1 MTASRTDLREE
12 LIRVAVAMTRA
23 GLCRGTSG
31 NLSVRAADGF
41 WITPTGMPYETLEPD
56 DIPRV
61 GLDGRPTGTRL
72 PSSEWRFH
80 RDIYQQRPDVGAVLH
95 AHSPFA
101 VGLACVR
108 RDLPPF
114 HYLIAR
120 FGGSTV
126 RCARYATYGTQELS
140 DAVLEALAG
149 RTACLLANHGLVV
162 CAPDLDRALARSV
175 ELEEL
180 CGQYWRACQL
190 GGPVLLTDAEMA
202 EVTGRFAAY
211 GQQS

>member
-1 MTASRTDLREE
+1 MTGVGSDPRAE
-12 LIRVAVAMTRA
+12 LIRVAVAMGAA

-31 NLSVRAADGF
+31 NVSLRDGDNF
-41 WITPTGMPYETLEPD
+41 WITPTGMAYENLVPP
-56 DIPRV
+56 DIP
-61 GLDGRPTGTRL
+61 LMDPDGRSVGARQ

-80 RDIYQQRPDVGAVLH
+80 RDVYATRPDVGAVLH

-101 VGLACVR
+101 VALACTR
-108 RDLPPF
+108 RDIPPF

-120 FGGSTV
+120 FGGETV
-126 RCARYATYGTQELS
+126 RCAGYAAYGTQELS
-140 DAVLEALAG
+140 DAVIQALSG
-149 RTACLLANHGLVV
+149 RSACLLANHGMVV
-162 CAPDLDRALARSV
+162 CAPDLDRVLERAI

-190 GGPVLLTDAEMA
+190 GGPVLLTAAEMA
-202 EVTGRFAAY
+202 EVIERFATY